1 MPPPPPP
8 PSQRCVCS
16 YGSSLCIGFVIEGG
30 VVKLYSTLMAENLCT
45 ILCCLHTFH
54 KKKKKRWSRQTT
66 IDHLKFIKGAKKY
79 LVLQYLIFLN
89 LDQKQIEK
97 KLFQADPTKNNSKLE
112 NLKIVKYLCCTICFQ
127 IDTQFI
133 RYCLL
138 HTMLQSTST

>member
-1 MPPPPPP
+1 M
-8 PSQRCVCS
+8 
-16 YGSSLCIGFVIEGG
+16 GFVIEGG

-97 KLFQADPTKNNSKLE
+97 KLFQADPKKIQIGEPQNSE
-112 NLKIVKYLCCTICFQ
+112 ISF
-127 IDTQFI
+127 
-133 RYCLL
+133 L
-138 HTMLQSTST
+138 HHLFSD